1 MSQPFSKILVPLSLT
16 HTDIE
21 LLLHAAFITRLLG
34 EVECHFV
41 HVRGR
46 RAPGTLDESRDALER
61 AVAGHSFAAGVTR
74 ICSVYEGA
82 LEDRLLEYAREHK
95 NDLIFMG
102 HQKAHSR
109 RRALGRRLA
118 MHAPCSVWIV
128 PEAAPAELRRILVPV
143 DFSPH
148 AADAL
153 RTAAALARRAGIE
166 RLLVLHVRFNDAAVT
181 YEGYEEV
188 VEGREQAAMG
198 DFLAPIDLGGVQ
210 VEPVFEEAAH
220 VAHAVDRIAE
230 QRRVD
235 LVVMSTRGRSA
246 SASVLLG
253 SQTEQVIIETQRPL
267 LAVKHFGSHLNVLD
281 ALLDPRFAHDNVR
294 FG

>member
-1 MSQPFSKILVPLSLT
+1 MSQPFNKLLVPLSLT
-16 HTDIE
+16 STDIE
-21 LLLHAAFITRLLG
+21 LLLHAAFISRLLG
-34 EVECHFV
+34 PVECHFV

-46 RAPGTLDESRDALER
+46 RSPGTYDESVAALER
-61 AVAGHSFAAGVTR
+61 SVAGHSFASNVNR
-74 ICSVYEGA
+74 VCKVYEGA
-82 LEDRLLEYAREHK
+82 LEDRLLEYAREQQ
-95 NDLIFMG
+95 NDLILMG

-128 PEAAPAELRRILVPV
+128 PEGSPVQLRRILVPV

-153 RTAAALARRAGIE
+153 RTAAALARRTGVE
-166 RLLVLHVRFNDAAVT
+166 RLLALHVRFNDAAVT
-181 YEGYEEV
+181 YEGYDEV
-188 VEGREQAAMG
+188 EEGREQAAM
-198 DFLAPIDLGGVQ
+198 DEFLAPLDLGGVE
-210 VEPVFEEAAH
+210 VESLFEEAAH
-220 VAHAVDRIAE
+220 VAHAVDRVAE

-246 SASVLLG
+246 SAAVLLG
-253 SQTEQVIIETQRPL
+253 SQTEQVLIETQRPL
-267 LAVKHFGSHLNVLD
+267 LAVKHFGARLNVLD
-281 ALLDPRFAHDNVR
+281 ALLDPRFAGEKVR